1 MLSRILDLKFHVAS
15 IVSIIFF
22 AGIFYQ
28 RTEANSTLLQ
38 TAFKTFVRQDVQAE
52 KDARITEKLDM
63 LLQQMKELKEEIRQ
77 LRNN

>member
-1 MLSRILDLKFHVAS
+1 MLAKLVDLKFHIAS
-15 IVSIIFF
+15 LVGLIFF
-22 AGIFYQ
+22 SGIFYQ
-28 RTEANSTLLQ
+28 RTEANTTLIQ

-52 KDARITEKLDM
+52 KDARVTEKLDM